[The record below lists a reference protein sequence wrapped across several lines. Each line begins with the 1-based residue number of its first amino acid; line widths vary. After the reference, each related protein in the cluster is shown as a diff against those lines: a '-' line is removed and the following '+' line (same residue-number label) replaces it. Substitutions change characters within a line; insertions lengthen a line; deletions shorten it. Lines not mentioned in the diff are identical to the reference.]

1 MAEDID
7 GVTAGGE
14 TYDIVSKISRGLVRA
29 TMESTST
36 NKAFV
41 ITAPGITELY
51 DGCTVIVKN
60 TVIASTKNCTFNL
73 NNLGAKRIWL
83 SQDNAYCTT
92 HWGLNQDQIFVYDA
106 TNTRWE
112 FWQGRDANTDTKVRQ
127 TLLSTDTNHPLLMA
141 YSDNTDTSGNVD
153 NVSYRNNDIY
163 ANPSTGEIVAN
174 NFVGNINGSP
184 NRWVSPGD
192 SEASGGTEID
202 IEGWDPVELYIL
214 VRVHSN
220 YQIYVPIHIP
230 VIAITG
236 TSNAHQLFRGG
247 WFQSGN
253 NGAHVSVEVWHLA
266 SGWDNYGIK
275 LVTCFLN
282 SDTVLN
288 YASTKVYLKI

>member
-83 SQDNAYCTT
+83 SQDNVYCTT

-141 YSDNTDTSGNVD
+141 YSDN
-153 NVSYRNNDIY
+153 
-163 ANPSTGEIVAN
+163 
-174 NFVGNINGSP
+174 
-184 NRWVSPGD
+184 
-192 SEASGGTEID
+192 
-202 IEGWDPVELYIL
+202 
-214 VRVHSN
+214 VR
-220 YQIYVPIHIP
+220 QKK
-230 VIAITG
+230 
-236 TSNAHQLFRGG
+236 
-247 WFQSGN
+247 
-253 NGAHVSVEVWHLA
+253 
-266 SGWDNYGIK
+266 GI
-275 LVTCFLN
+275 
-282 SDTVLN
+282 
-288 YASTKVYLKI
+288 